1 MGCFSQPC
9 FRLYEEFPR
18 TSPEGPRELQDHRE
32 SRHMLATLD
41 LAHMRAFDACSMSQ
55 GFLRYSIFK
64 P

>member
-1 MGCFSQPC
+1 
-9 FRLYEEFPR
+9 
-18 TSPEGPRELQDHRE
+18 
-32 SRHMLATLD
+32 MLATLD